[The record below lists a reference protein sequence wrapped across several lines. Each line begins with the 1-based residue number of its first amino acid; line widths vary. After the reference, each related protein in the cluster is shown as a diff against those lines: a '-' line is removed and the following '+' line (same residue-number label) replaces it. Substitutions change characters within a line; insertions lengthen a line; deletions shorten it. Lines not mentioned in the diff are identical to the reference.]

1 MPTAGKDIIGLWLI
15 VLAAMNL
22 SQAASS
28 DCENPPLDIS
38 IVIDQTKSVGADNYD
53 AMLDS
58 VMALIS
64 QYDIGEDKTHFSIV
78 TYAKGA
84 KVRVSFDNLKH
95 QNQAALRALIEKMK
109 KKDKLGNPTRTD
121 NALKV
126 VGEDVFNEKN
136 GDRPESPNVMI
147 IFTDGGTHKSSKP
160 YSTVLPTL
168 EEKGVHR
175 VAVGIGKKIKQAEL
189 ITIAGDENRV
199 VNAKNVE
206 DLNNQLDDIRKA
218 TCNIDGGYTEW
229 SEWSECTA
237 TCGGGSRSHSR
248 TCTNPSPK
256 NKGKTC
262 IEQDLG
268 PDMESEQCNTRD
280 CPIPGGYTGWSEWGE
295 CSVTCGGGVQTR
307 KRTCTNPPPS
317 GGGPTCIEQN
327 LGPAEEQKECNSQ
340 DCDIDGGYTEWS
352 EWSECTATCGG
363 GSRSH
368 SRTCTNPSPKNKG
381 KTCIEQDLGPN
392 MESEECNTQDCPIPG
407 GYTDWSEWGECSV
420 TCGGGVQTRK
430 RTCTNPPP
438 SGGGPTCIEQNLGP
452 AEEQKECNS
461 QDCGEDGNWS
471 PWGAPGPCDKTCG
484 GGTRV
489 RKRTCTDPP
498 PSGDGKDCAGSSTK
512 DEPCNTQACPTSPP
526 PPPPPKPCKEHLD
539 VGVIVDSSNSISSV
553 DYNRARDYLVRL
565 AQRLEVSEAGTHMAI
580 LLYSWEAHL
589 WHRFTNP
596 QNINALT
603 AKARSLPHIRGGT
616 RTDRALELAAEEFF
630 GWDNSGDR
638 PDKPNVLLVLTDGD
652 TNEGSKPFSQVT
664 PPLNDASVRR
674 IAVGIGSGIDISEL
688 QQIASANHDV
698 IQVNGYQQLI
708 PRLESI
714 MTKACEDQY
723 PGDCGEWGSY
733 GGCSRNC
740 GGGAQVRTRSCP
752 PKSLHLTKQRKHCN
766 TNLCPGQEPCE
777 DRAGNCAVRAAK
789 GDCWRT
795 ANVPASQHLLYVGR
809 TFPLWKTCPKSCRR
823 CNVDTSCQ
831 DDDPYVCP
839 WWSVADRN
847 SGKCSFTWRQ
857 RWTLYSL
864 ANYCKKSCGKCS
876 GGGGACQDF
885 NFYYCRS
892 KVKWPGCGNYY
903 VRGKCKKS
911 CGLCSGGSGGGGG
924 WGRR

>member
-15 VLAAMNL
+15 VLAAVNL

-28 DCENPPLDIS
+28 DCKNPPLDIS

-64 QYDIGEDKTHFSIV
+64 QYDVGEDKTHFSIV
-78 TYAKGA
+78 TYAKDA
-84 KVRVSFDNLKH
+84 QVRVSFDDPKY
-95 QNQAALRALIEKMK
+95 QNKAALRALIEEMK
-109 KKDKLGNPTRTD
+109 EKDKLGNPTRTD

-147 IFTDGGTHKSSKP
+147 IFTDGGTHKSSEP
-160 YSTVLPTL
+160 YSAVLPTL
-168 EEKGVHR
+168 EEKGIQR

-199 VNAKNVE
+199 VNAKNFE
-206 DLNNQLDDIRKA
+206 DLNNQLDDIREA
-218 TCNIDGGYTEW
+218 TCN
-229 SEWSECTA
+229 
-237 TCGGGSRSHSR
+237 
-248 TCTNPSPK
+248 
-256 NKGKTC
+256 
-262 IEQDLG
+262 
-268 PDMESEQCNTRD
+268 
-280 CPIPGGYTGWSEWGE
+280 
-295 CSVTCGGGVQTR
+295 
-307 KRTCTNPPPS
+307 
-317 GGGPTCIEQN
+317 
-327 LGPAEEQKECNSQ
+327 
-340 DCDIDGGYTEWS
+340 IDGGYTEWS

-392 MESEECNTQDCPIPG
+392 MESEECNTQDCRPTPL
-407 GYTDWSEWGECSV
+407 
-420 TCGGGVQTRK
+420 
-430 RTCTNPPP
+430 P
-438 SGGGPTCIEQNLGP
+438 S
-452 AEEQKECNS
+452 
-461 QDCGEDGNWS
+461 
-471 PWGAPGPCDKTCG
+471 
-484 GGTRV
+484 
-489 RKRTCTDPP
+489 
-498 PSGDGKDCAGSSTK
+498 
-512 DEPCNTQACPTSPP
+512 
-526 PPPPPKPCKEHLD
+526 PPKPCKEHLD

-589 WHRFTNP
+589 WHRFTDP
-596 QNINALT
+596 QNIDALT

-652 TNEGSKPFSQVT
+652 TNEGSKPFSQVI
-664 PPLNDASVRR
+664 PPLDDASVRR

-698 IQVNGYQQLI
+698 LQVYGYQQLI
-708 PRLESI
+708 PKLESI

-777 DRAGNCAVRAAK
+777 DLAGDCAVRAAK

-795 ANVPASQHLLYVGR
+795 ANVPSSQHLLYVGR
-809 TFPLWKTCPKSCRR
+809 TFPLWNTCPKSCRR

-831 DDDPYVCP
+831 DGDPYVCP

-847 SGKCSFTWRQ
+847 RWKCRYAWRQ
-857 RWTLYSL
+857 GWTQYSL

-876 GGGGACQDF
+876 GGGGGGGGGGGACQDF
-885 NFYYCRS
+885 NVYYCRI

-903 VRGKCKKS
+903 VRAKCKKS